1 MINQAQFLE
10 KYNDKSSN
18 YFLVDVRTPYEFED
32 HHLPGTVNIPVEEL
46 QRRLAEIPQ
55 DRPVI
60 TICEHGVRSSIA
72 EKFLRAQDYSADS
85 LERGLSGWKGT
96 LEHS

>member
-10 KYNDKSSN
+10 KYEDKSLN
-18 YFLVDVRTPYEFED
+18 YFLVDVRTSYEFAD
-32 HHLPGTVNIPVEEL
+32 HHLPGSVNIPVEEL
-46 QRRLAEIPQ
+46 QARLGEIPK
-55 DRPVI
+55 DRPVV

-72 EKFLRAQDYSADS
+72 EKFLRANDIQADS
-85 LERGLSGWKGT
+85 LDRGLSGWKGT